1 MITINKFKKYVLTK
15 KQIRGIANIVAHE
28 QGSKAGRY
36 AEASQIANRAEL
48 YHGGDPVKAV
58 TSGWYAY
65 GRYRYASGT
74 SNKSAIEIVEDV
86 FLRGHR
92 TLPIYVDEHDCM
104 SDISKVLNKKG
115 QNIKWSKAKWKA
127 HETLIKNRMSSN
139 YWFYS
144 FPGGYKSGVDPFG
157 YTGKRKSP
165 GNSSSFHF
173 VLGTEP
179 APEWGKMMLTIKKGS
194 KGTTVKLWQFL
205 LGIEITGSFGDDTE
219 KATKEFQKKHKLKA
233 DGIVGGFTWSAAIGE
248 LN

>member
-1 MITINKFKKYVLTK
+1 MSKFKMYSLTT

-28 QGSKAGRY
+28 QGTKAGRY

-48 YHGGDPVKAV
+48 YNGGDPVKTV
-58 TSGWYAY
+58 TSGWYAH
-65 GRYRYASGT
+65 GKSRYAAGT
-74 SNKSAIEIVEDV
+74 SNSQAIEIVKDV

-115 QNIKWSKAKWKA
+115 QNIKWSKSKWKA
-127 HETLIKNRMSSN
+127 YESLIKNKMSSN
-139 YWFYS
+139 YYFYS

-157 YTGKRKSP
+157 YTGKKKSP
-165 GNSSSFHF
+165 GNSSNFHY

-179 APEWGKMMLTIKKGS
+179 ASEWGRMMPTIKKGS
-194 KGTTVKLWQFL
+194 TGKTVKLWQMML
-205 LGIEITGSFGDDTE
+205 EIKITGTFDENTE
-219 KATKEFQKKHKLKA
+219 KATKEFQMKYKLKP

-248 LN
+248 LR